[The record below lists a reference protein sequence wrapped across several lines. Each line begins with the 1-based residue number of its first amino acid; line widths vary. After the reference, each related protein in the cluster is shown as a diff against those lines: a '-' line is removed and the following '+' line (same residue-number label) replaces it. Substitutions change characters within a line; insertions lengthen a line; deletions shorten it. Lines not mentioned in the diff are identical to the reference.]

1 MLKLILQILIKEMLN
16 YSLKFYAVLKVRFR
30 KQMHR
35 VRLNVA
41 NYLINGN
48 DVKTFYTDFD

>member
-1 MLKLILQILIKEMLN
+1 MPKIILVAIKCQWE
-16 YSLKFYAVLKVRFR
+16 FYAVLKIRFR

-41 NYLINGN
+41 NNLINGN
-48 DVKTFYTDFD
+48 DVKTFFTDFD